1 MVRLNLS
8 NGEIILRVYIN
19 KRTAQLTRLRDKK
32 NVQVL
37 WGDWINVDNPDED
50 KKVYFAAYP
59 VWNDQTRKYDAER
72 FSVPKGDCG
81 NEPLLE
87 MVFIDVGQ
95 GDGCIVSV
103 PDSASSHKILVV
115 DAGQY
120 KNMHR
125 FLNWRR
131 RNFDTDG
138 RLHAA
143 IITHPD
149 QDHYQGFSAIFD
161 DKRLSFDHVYHNG
174 LVERPGDTTDN
185 IGVRKDGYCVE
196 VIETRDQLEK
206 LLPDAAS
213 AGKSQ
218 YARLMR
224 KALARSPDVR
234 MLGVDGLGPVPV
246 ADWQATWKVPSKLEV
261 LGPIIE
267 RKGKQARLR
276 EFVRNKQFDKG
287 KTKNGHSVILKLTY
301 GKLRVV
307 FGGDL
312 NSQSE
317 DFMLRHYGQIDGGTK
332 LSAAVGNARSVLG
345 ADILKC
351 CHHGSSD
358 VTNEFPLAVNPVGFV
373 VSSGDSESHVHPRPE
388 ILGLLGRSGRTERPM
403 ILCTEILRS
412 TPETRGLTAVER
424 KRLAALE
431 KAVADAKTD
440 KERKAALTKL
450 DEFKVRIVNVYG
462 AINIRTDGD
471 NLLVAFLKEKS
482 EPNKRWQTFRY
493 VHDGME
499 WVPDPKDTTH

>member
-1 MVRLNLS
+1 M
-8 NGEIILRVYIN
+8 RVYIN
-19 KRTAQLTRLRDKK
+19 KRTAQLTRLKDKQK
-32 NVQVL
+32 FQVL
-37 WGDWINVDNPDED
+37 WGDWINVESTDDA
-50 KKVYFAAYP
+50 KKIHYVNYP
-59 VWNDQTRKYDAER
+59 VWNDRTRSYDSER
-72 FSVPKGDCG
+72 FSVAKADCA

-87 MVFIDVGQ
+87 MIFIDVGQ

-103 PDSASSHKILVV
+103 PDSASSHKVLVV

-120 KNMHR
+120 KNMHK

-138 RLHAA
+138 RLYAA
-143 IITHPD
+143 VITHPD

-161 DKRLSFDHVYHNG
+161 DNRLSFDHVYHNG
-174 LVERPGDTTDN
+174 LVERPGEKDDN
-185 IGVRKDGYCVE
+185 IGLRKDGYCVE
-196 VIETRDQLEK
+196 IYETRAQLEK

-213 AGKSQ
+213 AGSSQ

-224 KALARSPDVR
+224 KALARSKDVR
-234 MLGVDGLGPVPV
+234 MLGVDGPDPVPV
-246 ADWQATWKVPSKLEV
+246 EDWQANWKVPSKLEV

-267 RKGKQARLR
+267 RKENQARLR
-276 EFVRNKQFDKG
+276 EFVSGESFNKG

-301 GKLRVV
+301 GNLRVV

-317 DFMLRHYGQIDGGTK
+317 DFMLRHYGQIEDGAE
-332 LSAAVGNARSVLG
+332 LSSAVEKARGVLG

-358 VTNEFPLAVNPVGFV
+358 VTNEFPLTVNPVGFV

-388 ILGLLGRSGRTERPM
+388 ILGLLGRSGRTDRPM

-412 TPETRGLTAVER
+412 TPETRGLSPAER
-424 KRLAALE
+424 ARLAALE

-440 KERKAALTKL
+440 AKRKSAMAKL

-471 NLLVAFLKEKS
+471 SLLVAFLKEKA
-482 EPNKRWQTFRY
+482 ETNKRWQTFRY
-493 VHDGME
+493 VHDGKD
-499 WVPDPKDTTH
+499 WVPDAEDTTH